1 MVERF
6 EVIVPVRVDLAGGW
20 TDVNPYCTDF
30 GGEVVN
36 FTINKYI
43 HATMEKDESGRIK
56 VEYSSEVPSGSG
68 LGTSG
73 ALNVGLIATI
83 LGHNKS
89 PEKIAEMAFQFES
102 ILENKGGR
110 QDQWASAHGGFN
122 HLMFIGDSVEILP
135 FEPMKSSK
143 NWLKKHLII
152 ADSKIEHN
160 SGELHTSI
168 WERYAS
174 GDEDVINGLHK
185 IRAAARKMSDGIQRD
200 RRELVVES
208 LRDVC
213 EGVDLMDPSLHEPFR
228 SIINPLVE
236 SKSVIAWK
244 ALGAGAGG
252 TVGLLCSPM
261 SRKSVIENL
270 EKEGWEIID
279 WDYDEQGMRIVS
291 DK

>member
-6 EVIVPVRVDLAGGW
+6 EVIVPVCVDLAGGW
-20 TDVNPYCTDF
+20 TDVIPYCNDF
-30 GGEVVN
+30 GGEVLN

-43 HATMEKDESGRIK
+43 HAVMEKDESGRIR

-83 LGHNKS
+83 LGHKKS
-89 PEKIAEMAFQFES
+89 PEKVAEMVSQFES

-122 HLMFIGDSVEILP
+122 HLLFIGDSVEILP

-143 NWLKKHLII
+143 NWLKKHFII
-152 ADSKIEHN
+152 ADTKITHN
-160 SGELHTSI
+160 SGKLHDSI
-168 WERYAS
+168 WERYNS

-208 LRDVC
+208 LREVC
-213 EGVDLMDPSLHEPFR
+213 EGVDLMDSSLHDPFR
-228 SIINPLVE
+228 AVIQPLIE
-236 SKSVIAWK
+236 SKSVTAWK

-252 TVGLLCSPM
+252 TVGILCSPM
-261 SRKSVIENL
+261 FRKNVIESL

-279 WDYDEQGMRIVS
+279 WDYDDQGMRIITN
-291 DK
+291 K

>member
-1 MVERF
+1 
-6 EVIVPVRVDLAGGW
+6 
-20 TDVNPYCTDF
+20 
-30 GGEVVN
+30 
-36 FTINKYI
+36 
-43 HATMEKDESGRIK
+43 MEKDESGRIK

-83 LGHNKS
+83 LGHNNS

-160 SGELHTSI
+160 SGELHASI

-213 EGVDLMDPSLHEPFR
+213 DGVDLMDPSLHEPFR

-252 TVGLLCSPM
+252 TVGLLCSPI

-270 EKEGWEIID
+270 QKEGWEIID